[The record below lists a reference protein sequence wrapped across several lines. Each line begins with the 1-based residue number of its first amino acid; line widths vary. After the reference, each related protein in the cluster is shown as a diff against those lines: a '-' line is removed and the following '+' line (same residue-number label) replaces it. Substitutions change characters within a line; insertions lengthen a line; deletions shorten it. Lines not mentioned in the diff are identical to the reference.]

1 MVDASAFPTSYTDPA
16 YATADQ
22 TASAAVGIPP
32 GWLSNIR
39 TKGEKSNADQVSS
52 AGAQTPYQI
61 TPTTR
66 QAILDQTGVDPYLNP
81 QNAAYGAAYL
91 LKQSMDRNGG
101 NPILATAEYHGG
113 TDPDNWGPK
122 TMAYVKRVTGSSP
135 NNPTAT
141 PSFMQ
146 TGPATS
152 QAPNPYQLAPAPD
165 TASLGSGMPN
175 TPDPS
180 APSLA
185 KVVAAY
191 QSGQMAP
198 EDAAAF
204 AADVSAG
211 KVLLPRGV
219 SLNPPDTGN
228 QAPGT
233 TIELGQNN
241 QVLSQTPPATPLGPL
256 PGAAQQVAAPGAPAV
271 SQPAGPAGP
280 ALQVPSGAVTAF
292 NTGTMA
298 PNVRAQLQAD
308 IAAGRAVLPQGATL
322 TDPNAAPQSKG
333 FVGDLGHQ
341 LGLFGRD
348 AIQAAGNTAGLV
360 YDPIAATINTVGGL
374 VGHNPAIAPLG
385 AQATTLANKI
395 GLPQPVGAL
404 ERGVNAAA
412 QGVGEAGAFSGAGA
426 AASELPGIVGQL
438 GKTFGADAG
447 KQAAAM
453 AAAQA
458 ASQHAADAG
467 YSPAAQTAINIGT
480 MVLALGGASAA
491 EGLAGKAAPA
501 VSDLAQRIYSG
512 TSKSAA
518 PAAERIEPTL
528 GGAPAAQTAPA
539 PSAAPIEAPAAAESA
554 PAVAA
559 APTAA
564 PAPAPIADASA
575 APVAAPVAPEPAAA
589 AAPLKSGSAAVWR
602 NGDTDIPVTFKH
614 IEPQA
619 GADGKTY
626 ARVVYNGND
635 AFVPADELASGAT
648 PRAAEAPASPTPG
661 AAAAAPAAA
670 ANPAPVEA
678 QGTVNPV
685 AANGANFM
693 SAPDLAAQARKAV
706 GVEGKPFGLGKNTA
720 QEVLA
725 TQGAPDPETLAAAQR
740 LGIEDNL
747 QPDHLTSNQAYREL
761 AQAIKSTPGS
771 LARAD
776 EMQGLAQVAQRGQ
789 QIVQDAGGT
798 NDLSALSGN
807 VKNDLMNTQ
816 QQLTAH
822 AEGLYKQIGQAIP
835 ATAPAP
841 ATNVLAQ
848 IQARAVEL
856 GGARNLSSPEKMVL
870 ARLSPKTS
878 TVMQPVE
885 QPGLASGLSGAGGS
899 AAGTKMAPVQ
909 VTKQPTYA
917 LLDQTRKDIG
927 DGYKNRG
934 PFANQSTATLD
945 RLYGALSQD
954 QEAVANAHGAG
965 ELWQTAK
972 AAVQM
977 RKGIEND
984 MTSLYG
990 KQIGD
995 SIVGKLGTAMSALS
1009 KGDESKFVNLIK
1021 SIPASMRQSVTASGL
1036 GYAFGKATKN
1046 GELNFKTYAD
1056 WMDGLKKNSGAFNA
1070 VMANLPADTRSQLLD
1085 LATVSRGIAN
1095 ATRETITTGRIMA
1108 ARQDLQGSADGLVS
1122 KVMDKGKEAAIGG
1135 ALPGVAHIVGG
1146 PIAGGL
1152 MEAITSAL
1160 THGKPDV
1167 MKAADELI
1175 VSPEFMQ
1182 LAKSASGPAPETV
1195 TAVANSSAMRR
1206 FYALAKDVTAAN
1218 DSGSRERWLTG
1229 IVNSAQQSPNTN
1241 TNRK

>member
-1 MVDASAFPTSYTDPA
+1 MADTSVFPTSYTDPI
-16 YATADQ
+16 YAVADQ
-22 TASAAVGIPP
+22 TASATVGIPN
-32 GWLSNIR
+32 GWLQNIR

-81 QNAAYGAAYL
+81 NNAAYGAAYL
-91 LKQSMDRNGG
+91 LKQAADRNGG
-101 NPILATAEYHGG
+101 NTVLATAEYMGG
-113 TDPDNWGPK
+113 TDQSAWGPK

-135 NNPTAT
+135 NNPNAT

-146 TGPATS
+146 TGPDTS
-152 QAPNPYQLAPAPD
+152 GSSQPSNPYQLAAAPD
-165 TASLGSGMPN
+165 TSSLGSGMPN
-175 TPDPS
+175 TPDPN

-185 KVVAAY
+185 KVVSAY

-198 EDAAAF
+198 QDAAAF
-204 AADVSAG
+204 EADVNAG

-219 SLNPPDTGN
+219 SLNAPDTGN

-233 TIELGQNN
+233 MLQLGANN
-241 QVLSQTPPATPLGPL
+241 QVLSQTPPPSPMAQAPAAPQQQAA
-256 PGAAQQVAAPGAPAV
+256 PGMPAAQQPAIPGAPAA
-271 SQPAGPAGP
+271 PTAPP
-280 ALQVPSGAVTAF
+280 MQVPSGAVTAF
-292 NTGTMA
+292 NSGTMA

-308 IAAGRAVLPQGATL
+308 IASGRAALPQGTTL
-322 TDPNAAPQSKG
+322 TDPNAPPQSKG

-348 AIQAAGNTAGLV
+348 ALQAAGNTVGLA

-385 AQATTLANKI
+385 AQAVTLANNL
-395 GLPQPVGAL
+395 GLPKPVGSL

-412 QGVGEAGAFSGAGA
+412 QGVAEAGAFSGAGA
-426 AASELPGIVGQL
+426 AASDLPGVVGQI
-438 GKTFGADAG
+438 GKTFSADAG

-453 AAAQA
+453 AAGQA
-458 ASQHAADAG
+458 ASQHAQDAG

-491 EGLAGKAAPA
+491 ESLAGKASPA

-518 PAAERIEPTL
+518 PAAERVEPTM
-528 GGAPAAQTAPA
+528 GGAPAAQPVPA
-539 PSAAPIEAPAAAESA
+539 AAPPEAPAATEVT
-554 PAVAA
+554 PA

-564 PAPAPIADASA
+564 PAAPPVSAPA
-575 APVAAPVAPEPAAA
+575 APATSAEAS
-589 AAPLKSGSAAVWR
+589 APLKPGSAAVWR
-602 NGDTDIPVTFKH
+602 NADNDIPVTFKH
-614 IEPQA
+614 IEPQP

-635 AFVPADELASGAT
+635 AFVPADELASGSA
-648 PRAAEAPASPTPG
+648 PR
-661 AAAAAPAAA
+661 AAPAAA
-670 ANPAPVEA
+670 PTAAEAAPIAAPSSTPIEA
-678 QGTVNPV
+678 QGAVNPV
-685 AANGANFM
+685 AANAAEFM
-693 SAPDLAAQARKAV
+693 PASELATQARKAV
-706 GVEGKPFGLGKNTA
+706 GAQGAPFGLGKNTA

-725 TQGAPDPETLAAAQR
+725 TQGAADPETLAAAQR

-771 LARAD
+771 IARSD
-776 EMQGLAQVAQRGQ
+776 EMQGLSQVAQRGQ

-798 NDLSALSGN
+798 SDLSSLSSN

-816 QQLTAH
+816 QQLSDH
-822 AEGLYKQIGQAIP
+822 ADGLYKQIRQAIP

-848 IQARAVEL
+848 IQAHAEEL
-856 GGARNLSSPEKMVL
+856 GGVQFLSGPEKKIL
-870 ARLSPKTS
+870 FRLSPKTS

-885 QPGLASGLSGAGGS
+885 QSGLGTGLSGAGGS
-899 AAGTKMAPVQ
+899 AAGTKMEPVQ
-909 VTKQPTYA
+909 VTTHPTYG

-927 DGYKNRG
+927 DGYKHVG
-934 PFANQSTATLD
+934 PFKDQSTTMLD
-945 RLYGALSQD
+945 RLYGALSKD
-954 QEAVANAHGAG
+954 QEAVVMQHGAG

-990 KQIGD
+990 KDLGD
-995 SIVGKLGTAMSALS
+995 SLVGKLGTAMAALP
-1009 KGDESKFVNLIK
+1009 KGDETKFVNLMK
-1021 SIPASMRQSVTASGL
+1021 SIPPSMRQQVTASGL
-1036 GYAFGKATKN
+1036 QYAFGKATKN

-1070 VMANLPADTRSQLLD
+1070 VMSNLPADARSQLLD
-1085 LATVSRGIAN
+1085 LATVSRGVSN

-1108 ARQDLQGSADGLVS
+1108 AREDLNAAPDGLIS
-1122 KVMDKGKEAAIGG
+1122 RIMDKGKQAAVGAVVGG
-1135 ALPGVAHIVGG
+1135 AAHVAGPVG
-1146 PIAGGL
+1146 AGLGH
-1152 MEAITSAL
+1152 AVISAL
-1160 THGKPDV
+1160 THSKPDV
-1167 MKAADELI
+1167 MVAADKLI
-1175 VSPEFMQ
+1175 TSPEFVQ
-1182 LAKSASGPAPETV
+1182 LTKTASNPAPATV
-1195 TAVANSSAMRR
+1195 TAAANSPAMRR
-1206 FYALAKDVTAAN
+1206 FYALAKDVTASN
-1218 DSGSRERWLTG
+1218 DPGARERWLTG
-1229 IVNSAQQSPNTN
+1229 IVNSVHQSPNTN
-1241 TNRK
+1241 RQ